1 MHVFLWVVQAVLA
14 AMFGMSGWGKL
25 SWSREKL
32 AKQYPWSTDFSLG
45 TVRFIG
51 VMDLLGA
58 AGLIAPAASGI
69 ATVLTPLAATGFA
82 VLMLLAMATHLRR
95 HEPKALYVNVP
106 LLALAVLVAW
116 GRFGPYSW

>member
-25 SWSREKL
+25 SWSQAKL
-32 AKQYPWSTDFSLG
+32 AKQYPWTTQFELG

-69 ATVLTPLAATGFA
+69 ATLLTPLAATGFA
-82 VLMLLAMATHLRR
+82 VLMLLAMATHLRL
-95 HEPKALYVNVP
+95 HEQKALYVNVP
-106 LLALAVLVAW
+106 LFALAVLVAW